1 MHHSR
6 WTLLFGLIL
15 SVAILFPATAQEK
28 QDLHPAAA
36 RKRKPA
42 TQANAKTFF
51 NGKDLTGWVGDK
63 SLWSVQDGVIVGH
76 TETGIK
82 KNQFLY
88 SDLIVKDFDLTVKV
102 RLTPNSGNS
111 GIQFRS
117 AVLPD
122 GLAKG
127 YQADIG
133 QGWWGKL
140 YHEHGRKL
148 LWNKDADQHVKP
160 EEWNEYRIRAKG
172 HQIQTWVNGNLCV
185 DFDDPEGELKGVIA
199 FQVHSGGPT
208 KVEFKDLE
216 LKVLE

>member
-1 MHHSR
+1 MNNSR
-6 WTLLFGLIL
+6 STLLLGLIL
-15 SVAILFPATAQEK
+15 SLSFLSPGIAEEK
-28 QDLHPAAA
+28 EKLHPAAA

-42 TQANAKTFF
+42 TTANAKTFF
-51 NGKDLTGWVGDK
+51 NGKDLSGWVGDT
-63 SLWSVQDGVIVGH
+63 SLWSVKDGVIVGH

-88 SDLIVKDFDLTVKV
+88 SDLIVKDFDLTMKV
-102 RLTPNSGNS
+102 RLTPNNGNS

-117 AVLPD
+117 KVLPE
-122 GLAKG
+122 GHAQG

-172 HQIQTWVNGNLCV
+172 HKIQTWVNGNLCV

-199 FQVHSGGPT
+199 LQVHSGGPM

-216 LKVLE
+216 LKVLK